1 MLFLILGACN
11 KQAFFTINIDN
22 IIFADNKVILLPK
35 MLKHTSPN
43 RPLESLT
50 YHKYEAEDYA
60 S

>member
-50 YHKYEAEDYA
+50 YHKYEAEE
-60 S
+60 